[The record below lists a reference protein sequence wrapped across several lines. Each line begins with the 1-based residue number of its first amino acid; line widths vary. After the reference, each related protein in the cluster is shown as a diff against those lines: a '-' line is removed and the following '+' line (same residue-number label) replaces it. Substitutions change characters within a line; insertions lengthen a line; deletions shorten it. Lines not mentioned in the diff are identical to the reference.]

1 MCPGS
6 CPRAPMASAEPPCSQ
21 NRGNSVLLQIVVVLI
36 LLPTIAFASP
46 PDPSWI
52 TGIYDDA
59 DGDDG
64 VFLDYQPIAA
74 VAVSQQPFL
83 SPPYLS
89 ERFLVSGLR
98 GVDGVPAVQFA
109 RGPPLSLT
117 SIFCTDPSRLQPCA
131 RPRASCIV

>member
-1 MCPGS
+1 MRSES
-6 CPRAPMASAEPPCSQ
+6 CRPQPTRSARPPSFQ
-21 NRGNSVLLQIVVVLI
+21 NRGIAALLPIVAVLI
-36 LLPTIAFASP
+36 LLPTIAFANP

-59 DGDDG
+59 DGDDS
-64 VFLDYQPIAA
+64 VFPDYQPIAA

-89 ERFLVSGLR
+89 ERFLVSGPR
-98 GVDGVPAVQFA
+98 SVDGVRAVQFA
-109 RGPPLSLT
+109 RGPPSSLT
-117 SIFCTDPSRLQPCA
+117 SIFCTVSSRLQPC